1 MPPALV
7 RSRRFRALIL
17 ALSVAF
23 ALAGAFQPRSAE
35 AAPRYLL
42 CELKDG
48 SLLYIVVAN
57 FGGMGGAVRHCI
69 HFWGGRPRGVEN

>member
-1 MPPALV
+1 MPSALA
-7 RSRRFRALIL
+7 RSRRFRALVVT
-17 ALSVAF
+17 LSVAF
-23 ALAGAFQPRSAE
+23 AVAGAFQPRAE

-57 FGGMGGAVRHCI
+57 FGDIKQGDVLEGFIMERVAAELGA
-69 HFWGGRPRGVEN
+69 